1 MSTVFRPS
9 VARSCFNSLDGRPTG
24 RDADRQRLA
33 PAASS
38 LRQTAATAAASTA
51 SAPPTTSAPSTASA
65 ASPRKLHAGLRC
77 SGVFLVEDIEGRQAD
92 VGNFLLAERNHRTR
106 CDVLR
111 GNIRHRRRGR
121 SAACHRQRH
130 PGDSERRQGLP
141 YTLSLRSLLRM
152 RHSGDL
158 LYLRRKCSTNGTV
171 PVAQIRL
178 LMPITICWFPS
189 GAAIGQKQTTPS
201 RGSGPLRRRTALCR
215 VPVPATD
222 LTIQTFMIG

>member
-1 MSTVFRPS
+1 MFPNVDGVPSQFCAVIFQQFRWGTTN
-9 VARSCFNSLDGRPTG
+9 RRG
-24 RDADRQRLA
+24 ADRQRLA

-38 LRQTAATAAASTA
+38 LRQTAAAAAASTA
-51 SAPPTTSAPSTASA
+51 SAPSTASTA
-65 ASPRKLHAGLRC
+65 STASPRELHAGLRC
-77 SGVFLVEDIEGRQAD
+77 SGVFLVEDIESRQAD

-130 PGDSERRQGLP
+130 PGDSEHRQGFP
-141 YTLSLRSLLRM
+141 HTLSLRSLLPM

-158 LYLRRKCSTNGTV
+158 LYLLSARKCSTNGTV

-201 RGSGPLRRRTALCR
+201 RGSGSLRKRTALCR
-215 VPVPATD
+215 VPVPPRT
-222 LTIQTFMIG
+222 